1 MLLFL
6 FVAPQISSQKNYSQV
21 DKILKKHLPPLLP
34 PSKLGL
40 YLLEFG
46 IGSVCRPTVQRRYIT
61 FANRPTVQRRY
72 ITFANRPTVQRRYI
86 TFANRPTVQRR
97 YITFANEIKNV
108 KTIRSQLKYAYFVR
122 VRS

>member
-72 ITFANRPTVQRRYI
+72 ITFAN
-86 TFANRPTVQRR
+86 
-97 YITFANEIKNV
+97 EIKNV